1 MRPRAAMPIVLAS
14 TSLCLGLG
22 LAASPGGSPQE
33 PPRVQGKVEQKP
45 QARPHGA
52 PVVVDPA
59 TVRIDDGDTVVI
71 RWGEG
76 DEETVRILGI
86 DTPETRHEEHSIP
99 YDQSFGPEGRAFAQ
113 GAFAVASD
121 VKLIRAAMLDP
132 YGRTLGY
139 LILDGKN
146 YSVLVIKAGLSDE
159 TVSFYGDNGLPAMA
173 AEVKS
178 AAKGRPPLAFEPP
191 HAFRKRMRSVS
202 DWQKSPHPN
211 PAR

>member
-1 MRPRAAMPIVLAS
+1 MSLRASAS
-14 TSLCLGLG
+14 IAATSACLCIG
-22 LAASPGGSPQE
+22 LAMAASHPSSAQE

-45 QARPHGA
+45 QTRPHGA

-59 TVRIDDGDTVVI
+59 TIRIDDGDTVVI
-71 RWGEG
+71 KWGEN

-99 YDQSFGPEGRAFAQ
+99 YDQPFGPEGRAFAR
-113 GAFAVASD
+113 GAFSVASD

-132 YGRTLGY
+132 YQRTLGY

-159 TVSFYGDNGLPAMA
+159 TVSFYGDNGLPALA
-173 AEVKS
+173 AEVTA
-178 AAKGRPPLAFEPP
+178 AAKGHPPLAFEPP
-191 HAFRKRMRSVS
+191 HVFRKRMRAVV
-202 DWQKSPHPN
+202 DAQKSGQG
-211 PAR
+211 AAEK